1 MKVFN
6 LETLLSG
13 DQSWMKNMKPVEERM
28 DWKDFYRK
36 PFCTVDDV
44 IKMSYEELRDKLELE
59 VNNLREAAIYL
70 GWFDKYYGK
79 DPNVMPFNLKY
90 IWLECGPIIDDREYT
105 MVIWDKKDYERY
117 RKPLDEGLI

>member
-6 LETLLSG
+6 METLLSG
-13 DQSWMKNMKPVEERM
+13 DQSWMKNMKPVEERI
-28 DWKDFYRK
+28 DWKDFYRN

-44 IKMSYEELRDKLELE
+44 LKMSYEELRDKLELE
-59 VNNLREAAIYL
+59 VNDLREAAIYL

-90 IWLECGPIIDDREYT
+90 IWLECGIIIDDRQYT
-105 MVIWDKKDYERY
+105 RVIWYVDEYIKTKKA
-117 RKPLDEGLI
+117 LDDGSF